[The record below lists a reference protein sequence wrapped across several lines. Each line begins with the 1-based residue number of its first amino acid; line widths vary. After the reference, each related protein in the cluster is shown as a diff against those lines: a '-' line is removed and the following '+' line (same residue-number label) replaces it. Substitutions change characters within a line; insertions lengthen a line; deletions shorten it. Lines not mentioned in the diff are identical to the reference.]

1 MSTLAMSPR
10 WRPSAGLSY
19 GLAVCCVDGAWVVSA
34 LLPHL
39 MVDVPPWYAFVA
51 VVLISIWGGGLGPGR
66 LAGLLSTWNRGAEA
80 MDGWTTA
87 AALGKVSP
95 LLLQSVLPQPL
106 EHVLAELL
114 RHERW
119 EGELIHTGRTSR
131 RPGKPSD
138 VCSGMGAARAR

>member
-1 MSTLAMSPR
+1 LPR
-10 WRPSAGLSY
+10 QRAEQTFRTQ
-19 GLAVCCVDGAWVVSA
+19 AH
-34 LLPHL
+34 LLNLTHDPV
-39 MVDVPPWYAFVA
+39 M
-51 VVLISIWGGGLGPGR
+51 GR
-66 LAGLLSTWNRGAEA
+66 DMNGVITSWNRGAEA

-138 VCSGMGAARAR
+138 ACSGMGAARAR